1 MTEGNAR
8 SGDQRPSQAGRLIVM
23 SMAGLLLLLAIGI
36 AAWALLARGPGMAE
50 TGSASIAVG
59 HQPDG
64 GSGGPSPAVDQ
75 SSVQLGPVPDPALIA
90 DSPYGALP
98 VTGAD
103 GSKPWQVYARPFPNP
118 GTAPRIAIL
127 FTDIGINAD
136 RSRDALSSLP
146 PEVSLAISAYAQ
158 GGQDWVRAARAAGH
172 EVFLAVP
179 MEPVNYPQDDP
190 GPLTLLTSASPDETL
205 DKLSRMM
212 AGISGYVG
220 IVNTMGSR
228 FTAARASLQPVME
241 TLSYRGLMFLDAA
254 TSQYSLGANMAAEG
268 DVPHAF
274 VNRRLDD
281 MPSREAI
288 LSQLK
293 QLEQVAQAYG
303 AAVGL
308 ARPYPVSVQ
317 AVNEWAAGL
326 ASRNLTLAPVTA
338 TANRQP
344 LSNR

>member
-1 MTEGNAR
+1 MTGE
-8 SGDQRPSQAGRLIVM
+8 PSTPSERQPAPAGRRIL
-23 SMAGLLLLLAIGI
+23 MALAGVLLLAGVGL
-36 AAWALLARGPGMAE
+36 AAWALIAGGHHEAE
-50 TGSASIAVG
+50 TGTARIVVG
-59 HQPDG
+59 GAG
-64 GSGGPSPAVDQ
+64 GAAPIPADKTA
-75 SSVQLGPVPDPALIA
+75 VQLGPVPDPALIA

-103 GSKPWQVYARPFPNP
+103 GSRPWQVYARPFAAP
-118 GTAPRIAIL
+118 GTTPRIAIL
-127 FTDIGINAD
+127 FTDIGINGD
-136 RSRDALSSLP
+136 RSRAALTRLP
-146 PEVSLAISAYAQ
+146 PEVSLAISAYAPD
-158 GGQDWVRAARAAGH
+158 GQDWVRAARAAGH

-179 MEPVNYPQDDP
+179 MEPINYPQDDP
-190 GPLTLLTSASPDETL
+190 GPLTLLTSASPDENLTR
-205 DKLSRMM
+205 LSRMM

-254 TSQYSLGANMAAEG
+254 ASQYSLAANMAAEG
-268 DVPHAF
+268 NVPRAF

-281 MPSREAI
+281 MPSKEAI
-288 LSQLK
+288 LSQLR

-308 ARPYPVSVQ
+308 ARPYPVSVD
-317 AVNEWAAGL
+317 AVSEWAANL
-326 ASRNLTLAPVTA
+326 ASRNIALAPVTA